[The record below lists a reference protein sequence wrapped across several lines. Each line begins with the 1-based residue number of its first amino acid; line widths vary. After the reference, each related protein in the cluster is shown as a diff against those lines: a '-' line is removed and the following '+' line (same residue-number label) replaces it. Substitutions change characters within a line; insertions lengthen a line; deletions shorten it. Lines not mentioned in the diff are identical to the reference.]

1 MNQVSVAR
9 GLSLACYLGLIVFG
23 MAWVIRLGGL
33 PRNQISLTLLVL
45 VAPLLIPLRGILHGR
60 NRAMI
65 WSSLAALIPLLHG
78 GTIGWSTDW
87 PARGW
92 GWLEFGLAV
101 SYIVAGSYF
110 IRWRAQTSQ

>member
-1 MNQVSVAR
+1 MNRIGTAR
-9 GLSLACYLGLIVFG
+9 ALSLACYLGMIAFG
-23 MAWVIRLGGL
+23 MAWAIRLGEL
-33 PRNQISLTLLVL
+33 PRNQVSITLLVL

-65 WSSLAALIPLLHG
+65 WGSLAALIPLLHG
-78 GTIGWSTDW
+78 GTIGWSADW

-101 SYIVAGSYF
+101 VYIVTSSYF
-110 IRWRAQTSQ
+110 IRWRVLTPQ

>member
-1 MNQVSVAR
+1 MNQVGVAR

-23 MAWVIRLGGL
+23 MAWAIRLGGL

-65 WSSLAALIPLLHG
+65 WGSLAALIPLLHG
-78 GTIGWSTDW
+78 APSAGAQTGRPAAGAGWSS
-87 PARGW
+87 A
-92 GWLEFGLAV
+92 
-101 SYIVAGSYF
+101 
-110 IRWRAQTSQ
+110 WR